1 MNRYL
6 LAIDQGTTG
15 STALVMGMDG
25 RTLGRESRELPQHFP
40 EPAWVEHDP
49 IEIQASVTLAVS
61 GALRAAGVAGSEIS
75 RSASLTSARRR
86 CSGRRPAVGRL
97 IERSFGKI
105 AERQTL
111 PAPEERRSRARGAR
125 AHGLVLDPYFLRRS
139 SPGCWTSAALGS
151 GQRR

>member
-49 IEIQASVTLAVS
+49 IEIQESVTLAVS
-61 GALRAAGVAGSEIS
+61 SVCPAAAASAG
-75 RSASLTSARRR
+75 L
-86 CSGRRPAVGRL
+86 
-97 IERSFGKI
+97 
-105 AERQTL
+105 
-111 PAPEERRSRARGAR
+111 GAR
-125 AHGLVLDPYFLRRS
+125 TAGAASKVSSRRAVALKALF
-139 SPGCWTSAALGS
+139 AAKG
-151 GQRR
+151 R